1 MARSSSAP
9 ATKRA
14 TKPAGRRASALAPE
28 ERHHS
33 RLVDSM
39 VATGRYTRV
48 VAERILDRM
57 PHALDGIP
65 ARVTD
70 EVEVT
75 TGFGTKW
82 LYAIHKVEGGYTV
95 SFRPLDVEKRR
106 KSGMGHTGGFISGT
120 SLSGIPKVYRVQKD
134 AYAAIVDHAKRGQY
148 LLYKNNPSD
157 IVPGLR
163 IGKYTVE
170 QVRENDVIVRCAG
183 KRGDGDDM
191 YRVEATTLAD
201 LKRVLAPREN
211 PRDGSEAWEFKGFR
225 RGYEEIPMAVLRMK
239 DTMRLKGREHAKHTT
254 DANRA
259 DNVNSRKL
267 AYAKA
272 KEVNDEVNDLID
284 SALDRAKVED
294 DSDEARRYRGILF
307 GEFRATAGNMSN
319 PSGKGQKSGLARG
332 QSLMAQAAAAYRA
345 GKYPTMQAALKG
357 TAKKSRR

>member
-14 TKPAGRRASALAPE
+14 TKPAGRRAAPSPE

-57 PHALDGIP
+57 AHSLDPIP

-95 SFRPLDVEKRR
+95 SFRPLDVDKRR

-170 QVRENDVIVRCAG
+170 QVRKNDVIVRCAG

-239 DTMRLKGREHAKHTT
+239 DTMRLKGREHAKYTT
-254 DANRA
+254 DANRS

-272 KEVNDEVNDLID
+272 REVKDEVNDLID

-319 PSGKGQKSGLARG
+319 PKKKPMAR
-332 QSLMAQAAAAYRA
+332 
-345 GKYPTMQAALKG
+345 
-357 TAKKSRR
+357 KSRR